1 MSAGVRIIK
10 RNAGGLQS
18 PSRDEDEK
26 TGRQNDRE
34 IASTV
39 KSWIA
44 DVVQRRAS
52 EKQIACTRFFAVN

>member
-10 RNAGGLQS
+10 RNAVGLQS
-18 PSRDEDEK
+18 PSRDVDEK

-39 KSWIA
+39 KTWVA
-44 DVVQRRAS
+44 DVAQRRRS
-52 EKQIACTRFFAVN
+52 ERQIACTRFFAIN